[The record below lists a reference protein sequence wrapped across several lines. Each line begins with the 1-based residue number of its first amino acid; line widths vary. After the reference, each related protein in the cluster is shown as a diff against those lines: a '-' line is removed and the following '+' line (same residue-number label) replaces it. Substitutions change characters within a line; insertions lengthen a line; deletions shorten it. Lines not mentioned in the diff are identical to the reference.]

1 MNVYY
6 NRACGETTSILYV
19 SERGDNYITSDR
31 ARAINKTRQ
40 IEKLCF
46 E

>member
-6 NRACGETTSILYV
+6 NRACGETSILYV
-19 SERGDNYITSDR
+19 SDRGDNYNITSDR